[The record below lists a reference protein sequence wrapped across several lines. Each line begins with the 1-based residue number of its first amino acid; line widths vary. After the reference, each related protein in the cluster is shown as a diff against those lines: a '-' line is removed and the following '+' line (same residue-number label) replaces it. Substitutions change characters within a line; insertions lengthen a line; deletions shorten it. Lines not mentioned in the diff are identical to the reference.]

1 MIKAK
6 DGNVT
11 FKGKGK
17 ELLADYATI
26 GIKMR
31 EIMPNEL
38 VEAAVDISRKSM
50 DEIMDTKEDKNN
62 A

>member
-6 DGNVT
+6 DGRVT
-11 FKGKGK
+11 FRGKGK
-17 ELLADYATI
+17 ELLADYASI
-26 GIKMR
+26 GMKMR

-38 VEAAVDISRKSM
+38 VEAAVEISRKSM
-50 DEIMDTKEDKNN
+50 DEIMDTKEDENN